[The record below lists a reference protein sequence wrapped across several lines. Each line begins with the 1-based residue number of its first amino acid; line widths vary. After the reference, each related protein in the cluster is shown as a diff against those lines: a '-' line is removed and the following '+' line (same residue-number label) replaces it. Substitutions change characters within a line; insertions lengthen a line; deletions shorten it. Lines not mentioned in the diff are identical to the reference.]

1 MPKTR
6 SHNYALLIGVGE
18 CKYSDWSLPV
28 TVKDIEALKSILI
41 APELCAYPE
50 QNLRLLHDQQATFEG
65 ILDGLNWLKE
75 HAASNSESTILV
87 YYSGHG
93 WLDTSTDKYYLIPHD
108 VKPHKISNSAL
119 SAEDFHKALQQIKA
133 QRFLVIIDSC
143 HAQGMASAKEA
154 KIELP
159 DNCIQTSL
167 PQNLLKNLNQGEGR
181 VAFTSSKG
189 NQLSWISSDNQM
201 SIFTYHLLEALQGA
215 GNQPGDEVVKV
226 SNLMN
231 YLGQT
236 VPESARKEHQA
247 EQVPFFDFATEDFP
261 VALLR
266 GGKGLPPEGW
276 ETVKSEAEE
285 KINSLS
291 RVEIISNTSGGLSIN
306 VGGNARDFKFGD
318 LSGKDAKGEN

>member
-1 MPKTR
+1 MYVPFF
-6 SHNYALLIGVGE
+6 V
-18 CKYSDWSLPV
+18 KYNLSKIRCD
-28 TVKDIEALKSILI
+28 
-41 APELCAYPE
+41 YP
-50 QNLRLLHDQQATFEG
+50 ASEG
-65 ILDGLNWLKE
+65 ILDSLKWLKE
-75 HAASNSESTILV
+75 QAASNSESTILV

-93 WLDTSTDKYYLIPHD
+93 WLDKSTNEYYLIPHD
-108 VKPHKISNSAL
+108 VSPFNISNSAL
-119 SAEDFHKALQQIKA
+119 PAEDFHKALQQIKTE
-133 QRFLVIIDSC
+133 RFLVIIDSC

-159 DNCIQTSL
+159 DNYIQTSL
-167 PQNLLKNLNQGEGR
+167 PKSLLKNLNQGEGR

-189 NQLSWISSDNQM
+189 NQLSWISSENQM

-231 YLGQT
+231 YLGRT

-285 KINSLS
+285 KINSTS
-291 RVEIISNTSGGLSIN
+291 VKINSTTSGGISIN
-306 VGGNARDFKFGD
+306 VGTARDLKFGD
-318 LSGKDAKGEN
+318 LSGKDAK